1 MDKTAMVKSDQE
13 IEGLVMEALSRIKM
27 PVTLLR
33 WNYAPQVDEWQL
45 IIATP
50 WYDDKGPL
58 TTVRAA
64 YDAFKGIGIYDD
76 VPTRRVFFKSP
87 NDTLVKTLEQE
98 SSTETEGTIHL
109 LRERGS
115 GEEPKYSVVFAPFLG
130 QGGFVPSKR
139 FQDAQ
144 GLRKFLLSALH
155 LRQRLVDDA
164 LDELASTRSASI
176 YPVSLQERELRKVGL
191 A

>member
-27 PVTLLR
+27 PVNLVSS
-33 WNYAPQVDEWQL
+33 NYAPQLDEPQL

-50 WYDDKGPL
+50 WYDTKGPL
-58 TTVRAA
+58 ATIRAV
-64 YDAFKGIGIYDD
+64 YDAFKKAGIYDE
-76 VPTRRVFFKSP
+76 VPPRRVVIKSP
-87 NDTLVKTLEQE
+87 NDSLIRTLEQE
-98 SSTETEGTIHL
+98 FSAEREGTIHL

-115 GEEPKYSVVFAPFLG
+115 GKGAEFSVVFAPFLG

-139 FQDAQ
+139 FPEIQE
-144 GLRKFLLSALH
+144 LRNFLLNTLH
-155 LRQRLVDDA
+155 IRSRLVEDA
-164 LDELASTRSASI
+164 LEELVSSRSASI
-176 YPVSLQERELRKVGL
+176 YPVSLKERELKKAGL